1 MSNALISGGAMY
13 TSGFVNQS
21 SPRFHAGANSLL
33 PGLVV
38 LLNTT
43 TTQSPLKGPGTNLA
57 GLFQINNVRD
67 INCETLTEIWAAW
80 LVGKPIAGHGP
91 SQINAFLVNGTAP
104 AYIADTSAL
113 AARPDLIS
121 DVVTVNIILS

>member
-1 MSNALISGGAMY
+1 MSNALISGDAGY
-13 TSGFVNQS
+13 SSGFINQS
-21 SPRFHAGANSLL
+21 SSAFHVGPDSLL

-43 TTQSPLKGPGTNLA
+43 TNQSPLKGPGTNLA
-57 GLFQINNVRD
+57 GLFQINNLRLV
-67 INCETLTEIWAAW
+67 NCDTITEIWAAW

-104 AYIADTSAL
+104 ASIADTSAL
-113 AARPDLIS
+113 SARTDLLSNIA
-121 DVVTVNIILS
+121 TVNIILS